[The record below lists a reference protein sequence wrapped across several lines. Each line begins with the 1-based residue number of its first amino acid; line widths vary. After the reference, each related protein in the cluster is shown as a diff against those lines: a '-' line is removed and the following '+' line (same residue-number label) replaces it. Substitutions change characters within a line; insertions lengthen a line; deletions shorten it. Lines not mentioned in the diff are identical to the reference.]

1 MKKKVNVVKLILNVV
16 LVILT
21 MLDVFFVLLFAIN
34 PVAITMYII
43 LGITLTMIATY
54 LLFTYIGKAC
64 IRRYK
69 QKMILH
75 QVRVTDKIN
84 VIRMREI
91 EEY

>member
-1 MKKKVNVVKLILNVV
+1 MKKRVNVVKLV
-16 LVILT
+16 LDVLLT
-21 MLDVFFVLLFAIN
+21 VLFVLDVFFVFLFAIN
-34 PVAITMYII
+34 PVAITVYII
-43 LGITLTMIATY
+43 AAITLTMIATY

-84 VIRMREI
+84 IIRMREI